1 MAQMKQHR
9 NRTRLPMAARAARSV
24 ALACAA
30 VAFLPSVAAAET
42 KENTTQF
49 EVKAGSLTFST
60 APTMPTLGAVTLK
73 GEAQTTHTTMNS
85 FAVQDATGSGSGW
98 NVTVEGQTGTG
109 KSSVFKQYCP
119 ETKCGVD
126 AKGYI
131 SGGYE
136 LPANS
141 LTLTSTGASF
151 TAEHESTGTAPV
163 FVCGSGCDVDHATGV
178 KIAHAEASAGMGT
191 WVTTGFT
198 ATSLS
203 LTTPSTLKLLPEK
216 EFYHVDLLWTLSTGP

>member
-1 MAQMKQHR
+1 MPYADIKRAH
-9 NRTRLPMAARAARSV
+9 TRALTVLSLMLVCAVGALLPA
-24 ALACAA
+24 
-30 VAFLPSVAAAET
+30 VAAAET
-42 KENTTQF
+42 KETTTQF

-60 APTMPTLGAVTLK
+60 APTLPSLGSVTLK
-73 GEAQTTHTTMNS
+73 GESQTTHATMSN

-98 NVTVEGQTGTG
+98 NVTVEGQAGSG
-109 KSSVFKQYCP
+109 KSAVFKQYCP
-119 ETKCGVD
+119 ETKCGTES
-126 AKGYI
+126 KGYI

-163 FVCGSGCDVDHATGV
+163 FVCSTACDLDHATGV
-178 KIAHAEASAGMGT
+178 KIAHAETNAGMGT
-191 WVTTGFT
+191 WASTGFT
-198 ATSLS
+198 STSLS

-216 EFYHVDLLWTLSTGP
+216 EVYHVDLLWTLSTGP